1 MNNDIVTLKEKYKD
15 KLHPNKKNHNEFLQL
30 LHEKFNLKPIYQDNT
45 AYFNKI
51 ELTKRSCMYSSY
63 NNGKFKYEELNIQTY
78 EIIQDELSYKYYKK
92 YDANNLS
99 LPPIYIMI
107 ETNTGFMNCN
117 YNELLM
123 QLILYKGISKIDIEN
138 NTDDLLVY
146 LLIIDK
152 LEGND

>member
-1 MNNDIVTLKEKYKD
+1 MNKDIVTLKEKYKD
-15 KLHPNKKNHNEFLQL
+15 KLYPNKKNYDEFLKL
-30 LHEKFNLKPIYQDNT
+30 LHKKFNLKLVNEDAKYRNM
-45 AYFNKI
+45 I

-78 EIIQDELSYKYYKK
+78 EIIQDELSYKYYEK
-92 YDANNLS
+92 YDENNLS

-107 ETNTGFMNCN
+107 ETNTGFLNSN
-117 YNELLM
+117 YNDILI
-123 QLILYKGISKIDIEN
+123 QLILYRGISKKDIEN

-152 LEGND
+152 LEEND